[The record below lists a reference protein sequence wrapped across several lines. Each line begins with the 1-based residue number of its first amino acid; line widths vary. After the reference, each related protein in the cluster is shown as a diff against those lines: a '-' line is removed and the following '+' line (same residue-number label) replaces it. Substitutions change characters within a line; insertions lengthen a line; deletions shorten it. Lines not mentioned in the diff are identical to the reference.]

1 MPPLDKIA
9 HFLAGSTI
17 AAALLPFGVIISLFA
32 VIVAAAGKE
41 LWDMR
46 GHGTPDSKDAI
57 ATIIGGALMAGWL
70 TYAQLI
76 CQSL

>member
-1 MPPLDKIA
+1 MITLDKIT

-17 AAALLPFGVIISLFA
+17 AAALLPFGIIISLFA
-32 VIVAAAGKE
+32 VVVAAAGKE
-41 LWDMR
+41 LWDMH

>member
-1 MPPLDKIA
+1 MPPLDKVV

-17 AAALLPFGVIISLFA
+17 AAALLPFGIVISLFA

-41 LWDMR
+41 LWDMH